1 MVQEQDVLA
10 QVSSALGDDFTVAGV
25 SVTPAGKRRVARI
38 TVERPVAE
46 AVGDTPIEPLTLD
59 EIADATRLVS
69 DALDD
74 SDVMGSQPYTLEV
87 STPGTDRP
95 LTEPMHFRRTVGR
108 LVEMTKGDG
117 TLVTGTGQIVDIEQ
131 VEVLRG
137 PQGTLYGRNTI
148 GGASATAR
156 AAAQRRAARG
166 GPAAHRAPAR
176 SAASP
181 RAHAPARRC

>member
-59 EIADATRLVS
+59 EIADSTRLVS

-87 STPGTDRP
+87 STPGTDRV

-117 TLVTGTGQIVDIEQ
+117 TQVTGRVLATTADGVDLHLAGTKKQAPRTEHFPFADITKGVAQ
-131 VEVLRG
+131 VEFNRPSTPDG
-137 PQGTLYGRNTI
+137 DDDKD
-148 GGASATAR
+148 
-156 AAAQRRAARG
+156 
-166 GPAAHRAPAR
+166 
-176 SAASP
+176 
-181 RAHAPARRC
+181 

>member
-74 SDVMGSQPYTLEV
+74 TDVMGSQPYTLEV
-87 STPGTDRP
+87 STPGTDRV

-108 LVEMTKGDG
+108 LVEMTLRGSAAGGLAPQGAKGAG
-117 TLVTGTGQIVDIEQ
+117 QVTGRVLATTADGVDLHLAGTKKQAPRTEHFPFADITKGVAQ
-131 VEVLRG
+131 VEFNRPSTPDG
-137 PQGTLYGRNTI
+137 DDDKD
-148 GGASATAR
+148 
-156 AAAQRRAARG
+156 
-166 GPAAHRAPAR
+166 
-176 SAASP
+176 
-181 RAHAPARRC
+181 